1 MFDFGNANDGQRQ
14 AISTTEG
21 PVLITAG
28 PGTGKTYTLVQR
40 AIYLIEER
48 GVKPEDIFIA
58 TFTEKAA
65 KELITRITNE
75 LASRNITVNVNEMY
89 VGTFHSLCLRII
101 KDHLEYTRLK
111 KNYRLLDTFD
121 QQYLVFRNIYKFR
134 TISGIENVMPKGGAW
149 KWAQA
154 ICEFSNNLT
163 EEVVDIDAMLSDHDM
178 EISVIAKVVN
188 TYQAMLDEE
197 NLIDFSAIQTE
208 CYRLLK
214 ENKDILEDLR
224 NSIKYIMVDEYQDT
238 NYIQEQIIFL
248 LGTHENI
255 CVVGDD
261 DQGLYRFRGATIRN
275 ILEFPSKFD
284 VGKCQIIPL
293 VINYRSDSDIVEFY
307 NKWMITT
314 SGSKFKFAWDK
325 FRYDKRIVANETS
338 KIESPCVV
346 KLASKDDE
354 DEWHERVLDFINRLK
369 NSGKI
374 QDYNQLAFL
383 FSSVK
388 HERVISLARF
398 LESNHINVYSPRS
411 DMFFR
416 REEVMQTLGC
426 MMLMFPNYVKGLENG
441 EYKFLDNTHYFYFRD
456 CIKAANEFVT
466 KPENL
471 ELKRFIRAH
480 GKEHA
485 TLAANLSGTTDYTY
499 SGLLYRLFMYKPF
512 SDILDTDIGV
522 GVVDIRPARNLAKLT
537 QIIGKFEYLHNVDV
551 LTGKYIIKDTE
562 LLFNMYIK
570 LLFDGGI
577 AEYEDDEEYAPTG
590 CVSFLTIHQSKGME
604 FPVVFVDSL
613 GNVPRKSYK
622 DILNKIEGRYYHR
635 ETFEPYDEMKLFDFW
650 RLYYTAFSRAQDLL
664 VLTCNE
670 DKKTPSKYIKE
681 VYGELQ
687 SVEAL
692 DLSEFTFHTVKSVN
706 LKNTFSFTS
715 HIAVYETCALQY
727 KFYKEL
733 EFMPIRQGAMLFGT
747 LVHET
752 IEDVHR
758 AALRHETEKITKDNI
773 TSWFDSNYISLIKTE
788 HGYLAEAQRKAA
800 LNQVLRYVERQH
812 GNWSAI
818 QQAEVDVSLVQP
830 DYIIE
835 GKIDL
840 VKGENGTVELV
851 DFKSEKKPDMEKMRE
866 RLEHYRR
873 QLHIYAYLI
882 EQRTGQKVSKMHL
895 YYTGEENGNPMIS
908 FPYTKSAIDGTVA
921 AFDDT
926 VHKILK
932 KDLTYF
938 GKVHD
943 TILVYKKGGQAKF
956 NPLYT
961 EHSEAYL
968 KRFTKEEN
976 GRKYMLVPLHGPG
989 QGVARNFFGKI
1000 IAPPAGRCWPVQSK
1014 IDELIAQNR
1023 VELTSNGTPSKKS
1036 YLDENNGNPVSDWW
1050 DDIVPLNPVAS
1061 ERTDYPTQKPEQ
1073 LLERIVEAATNRGD
1087 LVFDCFMGSGTTQS
1101 VAMKLGRRFI
1111 GADINLGAIQTTT
1124 KRLINVASEL
1134 DGQLQEE
1141 IKYTGFEVYN
1151 VNNYDFFRNP
1161 IEAKN
1166 LIIEALEVQPFA
1178 QGNVW
1183 DGELDGR
1190 MVKIM
1195 PVNRIATKADLEEL
1209 KANLPYKIYEKRKE
1223 ENPRQP
1229 VELITII
1236 CMGHEPD
1243 LKASLE
1249 QSLSDYKVDVQIVD
1263 ILRDKSEL
1271 QLKREAEAEVTREGN
1286 KLVIHS
1292 FYPMNLMQKL
1302 SLQKEY
1308 VEDWKQLVESIMID
1322 WNYDGVV
1329 MQPMVTDVPDK
1340 KEFVAGIYNIPE
1352 DSRTI
1357 KVKITDLLSESL
1369 EVEV

>member
-163 EEVVDIDAMLSDHDM
+163 EEVVDIDAMLSDHDT

-214 ENKDILEDLR
+214 ENKDILEDFR

-293 VINYRSDSDIVEFY
+293 VINYRSDSDIVDFY

-314 SGSKFKFAWDK
+314 SGSKFKFEWDK

-441 EYKFLDNTHYFYFRD
+441 EYKFLDNAHYFYFRD

-485 TLAANLSGTTDYTY
+485 TLAANSSGTTDYTY

-562 LLFNMYIK
+562 LLFNMYTK

-622 DILNKIEGRYYHR
+622 DILNKIEEKYYHR
-635 ETFEPYDEMKLFDFW
+635 EAFEPYDEMKLFDFW

-758 AALRHETEKITKDNI
+758 AALRNETEKITKDNI

-788 HGYLAEAQRKAA
+788 HGYLAEGQRKAA

-851 DFKSEKKPDMEKMRE
+851 DFKSEKKPDIEKMKD

-932 KDLTYF
+932 KDF
-938 GKVHD
+938 R
-943 TILVYKKGGQAKF
+943 
-956 NPLYT
+956 
-961 EHSEAYL
+961 S
-968 KRFTKEEN
+968 
-976 GRKYMLVPLHGPG
+976 
-989 QGVARNFFGKI
+989 
-1000 IAPPAGRCWPVQSK
+1000 C
-1014 IDELIAQNR
+1014 
-1023 VELTSNGTPSKKS
+1023 SNDPKTCSNCDFRH
-1036 YLDENNGNPVSDWW
+1036 YC
-1050 DDIVPLNPVAS
+1050 
-1061 ERTDYPTQKPEQ
+1061 QK
-1073 LLERIVEAATNRGD
+1073 
-1087 LVFDCFMGSGTTQS
+1087 
-1101 VAMKLGRRFI
+1101 
-1111 GADINLGAIQTTT
+1111 
-1124 KRLINVASEL
+1124 
-1134 DGQLQEE
+1134 
-1141 IKYTGFEVYN
+1141 
-1151 VNNYDFFRNP
+1151 
-1161 IEAKN
+1161 
-1166 LIIEALEVQPFA
+1166 
-1178 QGNVW
+1178 
-1183 DGELDGR
+1183 
-1190 MVKIM
+1190 
-1195 PVNRIATKADLEEL
+1195 
-1209 KANLPYKIYEKRKE
+1209 
-1223 ENPRQP
+1223 
-1229 VELITII
+1229 
-1236 CMGHEPD
+1236 
-1243 LKASLE
+1243 
-1249 QSLSDYKVDVQIVD
+1249 
-1263 ILRDKSEL
+1263 
-1271 QLKREAEAEVTREGN
+1271 
-1286 KLVIHS
+1286 
-1292 FYPMNLMQKL
+1292 
-1302 SLQKEY
+1302 
-1308 VEDWKQLVESIMID
+1308 
-1322 WNYDGVV
+1322 
-1329 MQPMVTDVPDK
+1329 
-1340 KEFVAGIYNIPE
+1340 
-1352 DSRTI
+1352 
-1357 KVKITDLLSESL
+1357 
-1369 EVEV
+1369 